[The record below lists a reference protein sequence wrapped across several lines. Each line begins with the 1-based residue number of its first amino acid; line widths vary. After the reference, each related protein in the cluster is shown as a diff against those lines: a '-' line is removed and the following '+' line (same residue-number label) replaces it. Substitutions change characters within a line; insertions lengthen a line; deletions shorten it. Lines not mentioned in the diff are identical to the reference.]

1 MSLNPLLISLLAVG
15 ISNLLTPSQTLDN
28 TRVLTCVDAHPK
40 DRASIQERIKSEFFR
55 TWTAY
60 KKHAWG
66 HDELKP
72 LSLTHKDWHSVPLL
86 ITAVES
92 IDTLLLMG
100 FNEEAYETIE
110 YISSHLRFDHDM
122 DVGVFEVNIRVL
134 GGLLSAY
141 QLTLDKRLLSLAEDL
156 AKRLLPAFDSPTGM
170 PYTHVNLKTH
180 KAHGH
185 LSNPAEIGTYIVEFS
200 ALSRLTNNP
209 IYFEKAK
216 RALVK
221 LYRSRS
227 ELDLVGSKIDVVS
240 GKWIDTTSHIGG
252 GIDSYYEYLYKC
264 SVLFD
269 DKDCK
274 NMWDES
280 KDAIKFYLAEEQ
292 KGRLWHAHVHMDTG
306 ERVHRYF
313 SSLDAFM
320 AGLLTLDG
328 NLEDAKKL
336 QATYFE
342 MWTKLG
348 ALPESI
354 DYDEMR
360 ILWDP
365 FYLRP
370 EIIESAF
377 YLYRATKDER
387 YIRMGERFLCDLT
400 QRCRSKEAFHALS
413 SVTLNLTEDQLES
426 FFFSETMKYLYLL
439 FAPESTV
446 DLADV
451 VFTTEGHL
459 MKKSMLQIHSR
470 KN

>member
-1 MSLNPLLISLLAVG
+1 MSLNPLLISLLAAGV
-15 ISNLLTPSQTLDN
+15 SNLLTPSQTLDN
-28 TRVLTCVDAHPK
+28 APVLTCVDEQPK
-40 DRASIQERIKSEFFR
+40 DKASMQGRIRSEFFR
-55 TWTAY
+55 TWRVY
-60 KKHAWG
+60 KEHAWG

-72 LSLTHKDWHSVPLL
+72 LSLTHKDWHSAPLL

-100 FNEEAYETIE
+100 FNDEAQETIE
-110 YISSHLRFDHDM
+110 YISSNLRFDHDM

-141 QLTLDKRLLSLAEDL
+141 QLTLDKRLLVLAKDL
-156 AKRLLPAFDSPTGM
+156 ADRLLPAFDSPTGM
-170 PYTHVNLKTH
+170 PYTHVNLKTQ
-180 KAHGH
+180 KAHGNQ
-185 LSNPAEIGTYIVEFS
+185 SNPAEIGSYILEFG
-200 ALSRLTNNP
+200 ALSRLTGNP
-209 IYFEKAK
+209 IYFDKAK

-221 LYRSRS
+221 LYGRRS
-227 ELDLVGSKIDVVS
+227 EIGLVGSKIDIVT

-252 GIDSYYEYLYKC
+252 GIDSYYEYLFKAAR
-264 SVLFD
+264 LFD
-269 DKDCK
+269 DKECK
-274 NMWDES
+274 SMWEES
-280 KDAIKFYLAEEQ
+280 KEVIKFYLAEER

-328 NLEDAKKL
+328 NLDDAKKL
-336 QATYFE
+336 QATYYE

-354 DYDEMR
+354 DYDAMR
-360 ILWDP
+360 VLWDP
-365 FYLRP
+365 FLLRP

-377 YLYRATKDER
+377 YLHRATKDTL
-387 YIRMGERFLCDLT
+387 YIRMGERFFCDLI
-400 QRCRSKEAFHALS
+400 QRCRSEEAFHALS
-413 SVTLNLTEDQLES
+413 SLSLNLSEDQLES

-439 FAPESTV
+439 FASESTV
-446 DLADV
+446 DLSDV

-459 MKKSMLQIHSR
+459 MKKSMLRASSQ
-470 KN
+470 